1 MAPLSTADSDLL
13 ILDEVRRLA
22 RELAPEIASLPRLSC
37 VVEQFLQ
44 DAGRDTASAGEI
56 AGALALDP
64 VLQGWVLRQ
73 ANSGY
78 LNLSRPVGSI
88 AVACVVLGLG
98 HVTRLVYAA
107 CTRDLLRHAM
117 ICYRFPGDGFWLHG
131 LAVGTAARRL
141 ARLLGARSPLP
152 SEAAQVAGLLHDIG
166 KLLLD
171 RRLPRAGGPRQVS
184 LAEEIAVAGLDH
196 GLFSAAVAAV
206 WDLPESIIGAIAGH
220 HAGRPQPAARLIAVA
235 DLLVRHWGVGLWTY
249 PRLDLEP
256 PRRELLELA
265 APLGVEPPLLD
276 RWCGEL
282 PPLLAGLAEMVHA
295 IGHGVP
301 PDLEPGTAAPAVA
314 APTPRGPGRRPRR
327 QAGRSR
333 QERGTRRRGRR

>member
-1 MAPLSTADSDLL
+1 LAPLPTADADLL
-13 ILDEVRRLA
+13 VLDEVRRLA
-22 RELAPEIASLPRLSC
+22 RDLAPEITSLPRLSR

-78 LNLSRPVGSI
+78 LNLSRPVRTI
-88 AVACVVLGLG
+88 AEACVVLGLG
-98 HVTRLVYAA
+98 NVTRLVYAA
-107 CTRDLLRHAM
+107 CTRDLLRHPLS
-117 ICYRFPGDGFWLHG
+117 CYRFPGDGFWLHG

-141 ARLLGARSPLP
+141 ARLLGPRSPLP

-184 LAEEIAVAGLDH
+184 LVEEIDAAGLDH
-196 GLFSAAVAAV
+196 GMFSAAVATV
-206 WDLPESIIGAIAGH
+206 WGLPDAITGAIAGH

-235 DLLVRHWGVGLWTY
+235 DLLMQHWGVGLWTY

-256 PRRELLELA
+256 PRRELLAMA
-265 APLGVEPPLLD
+265 APLGLEPPLLD

-301 PDLEPGTAAPAVA
+301 PQLEPGVAAPDMAAPAS
-314 APTPRGPGRRPRR
+314 RGHPRRPRR
-327 QAGRSR
+327 QAERAR
-333 QERGTRRRGRR
+333 QERSTRRRSRR